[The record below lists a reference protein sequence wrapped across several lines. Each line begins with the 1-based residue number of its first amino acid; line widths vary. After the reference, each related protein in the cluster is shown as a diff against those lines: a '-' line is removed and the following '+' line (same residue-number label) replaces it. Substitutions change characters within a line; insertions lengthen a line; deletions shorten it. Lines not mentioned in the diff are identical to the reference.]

1 MKLDVCHVYF
11 LLKGWRRLFKK
22 EMKTDPCSKV
32 EIMEY
37 YTAVSKGK
45 AQLILACILICDNS
59 SWRSFGIA
67 MSHVGNDVHSM
78 REETIGQQQKVGR
91 CCKVETGEYDT
102 AMDSANLS
110 NMLSE
115 HLRAC
120 LVLPFLAV
128 YAMFH
133 AVRFRQQ
140 KTNKQKS
147 GDCGIYYCN
156 FQTRHIA
163 CQRAKLTLMCVHWGI
178 FQQYMPPSMC

>member
-1 MKLDVCHVYF
+1 MGRDK
-11 LLKGWRRLFKK
+11 R
-22 EMKTDPCSKV
+22 
-32 EIMEY
+32 
-37 YTAVSKGK
+37 TATK
-45 AQLILACILICDNS
+45 
-59 SWRSFGIA
+59 
-67 MSHVGNDVHSM
+67 M
-78 REETIGQQQKVGR
+78 GR

-156 FQTRHIA
+156 LQTRHIA

-178 FQQYMPPSMC
+178 FQQYMPPSMCYGTFLFIYSRIDLRLVKKKMVCYSKMETVEYYTSASTTKEKQQAELIRVQVCICHF